1 MSAYSR
7 NPRSPAAPSA
17 PSTKNT
23 AKGPSDPEGVR
34 IDGKGQILAM
44 LEAADPA
51 FRESLLRRLAMRDF
65 DLAKDLRASLKYSR

>member
-7 NPRSPAAPSA
+7 NPRYPAPTPSNA
-17 PSTKNT
+17 TKNT
-23 AKGPSDPEGVR
+23 AKSPSEPEGVR